1 MIRTKIL
8 PNMSPK
14 SNPPAGSPPTD
25 PPEPRGE
32 RILESR
38 ELLGPREAVLI
49 RHAGRLYRLRRTR
62 SGKLILTA

>member
-14 SNPPAGSPPTD
+14 SNPPAESPP
-25 PPEPRGE
+25 PEHRGE

-38 ELLGPREAVLI
+38 DLLGPGEAVLI